1 MEINQLNT
9 LQIDALKEVTN
20 IGVGNAISDLSNYFD
35 NNIQMT
41 VPAVEIISL
50 QNVYEVIGN
59 PDNKAYAIFSQFG
72 GELEGNIFFLLEKDI
87 VEEFTKFLTQ
97 KVSTH
102 SLVNQIG
109 SIVSKSFINTLEEFT
124 DLKIIQSP
132 FQIAYDM
139 VGAIVEQGFIEY
151 CEISNEVILV
161 VNSFILDEKNLKG
174 YFIFF
179 PNPIYLPVLFN
190 KLGVSDNED

>member
-1 MEINQLNT
+1 MDINQLNT
-9 LQIDALKEVTN
+9 LEIDTLKEVIN
-20 IGVGNAISDLSNYFD
+20 IGFGNAVSELSNHFD

-50 QNVYEVIGN
+50 QNVFDVIGN

-72 GELEGNIFFLLEKDI
+72 GELEGNIFFLLDEEI
-87 VEEFTKFLTQ
+87 VGEFMQFLPQ
-97 KVSTH
+97 KVSNT

-109 SIVSKSFINTLEEFT
+109 SIVSKSFINTLVEFT
-124 DLKIIQSP
+124 ELQIIQSP
-132 FQIAYDM
+132 FQITYDM
-139 VGAIVEQGFIEY
+139 VGAIVQQGFIEY

-161 VNSFILDEKNLKG
+161 ASSFILDEKKLKG

-179 PNPIYLPVLFN
+179 PNPMHLPVLFN
-190 KLGVSDNED
+190 KLGVSDDEN